1 MLYEPRQYENILLID
16 SADKVYVEVSLCIKR
31 YSEETLKDYPITD
44 STNSSG
50 GLDIKIPIAVKG
62 LPEGDMEFEHK
73 SFTYEIMDSNAT
85 DQAGVKTA
93 IGDKLYNIT
102 TTVYQAGN
110 PKKKT
115 TGTITQN
122 SDIEII

>member
-16 SADKVYVEVSLCIKR
+16 SADKVYVEVSLYIKR
-31 YSEETLKDYPITD
+31 YTGETLKDYPITAT
-44 STNSSG
+44 TNSSG
-50 GLDIKIPIAVKG
+50 GKDINIPIATKG
-62 LPEGDMEFEHK
+62 VSEGEMDFEHK

-85 DQAGVKTA
+85 DEAGVKTD
-93 IGDKLYNIT
+93 IGTKLYNIT
-102 TTVYQAGN
+102 TTVYQAGT
-110 PKKKT
+110 PKKRV